1 MILDP
6 ALSLARKGALA
17 SVGAVALAGDTVAE
31 TFERLAARGEKAERA
46 VRVRLRL
53 ATADVRADIAENQ
66 EQVVAESKERL
77 AGVRGVVEGGL
88 GRLADMLNL
97 PTQRAVL
104 KLNDEVA
111 RLSTQID
118 QIRAQTRRQAR
129 AVEVAQGAVE
139 PLPGY
144 DKLNAEH
151 VVEQL
156 QALPEP
162 KLLAVQNYEQTHS
175 NRVTVLRAVDK
186 LLEPK
191 PEA

>member
-6 ALSLARKGALA
+6 ALSLVRKSALA
-17 SVGAVALAGDTVAE
+17 SVGAVALTGDTVAE

-129 AVEVAQGAVE
+129 AVELAQGAVE

>member
-6 ALSLARKGALA
+6 AINLARRSALA
-17 SVGAVALAGDTVAE
+17 YVGAVALTSDTVAD
-31 TFERLAARGEKAERA
+31 TFDRLAVRGEKAERA

-104 KLNDEVA
+104 QLNDEVA
-111 RLSTQID
+111 RLSAQID
-118 QIRAQTRRQAR
+118 QIRAQSRRQAR

-151 VVEQL
+151 VVDQL
-156 QALPEP
+156 QTLPEP
-162 KLLAVQNYEQTHS
+162 KLLAVRNYEQTHG
-175 NRVTVLRAVDK
+175 NRVTVLRAIDK

-191 PEA
+191 AEA

>member
-6 ALSLARKGALA
+6 ALSLARKSALA
-17 SVGAVALAGDTVAE
+17 SVGAVALTGDTVAD

-66 EQVVAESKERL
+66 EQVVAESKQRI
-77 AGVRGVVEGGL
+77 AGLRGMVEGGL
-88 GRLADMLNL
+88 GRLAGLLNL
-97 PTQRAVL
+97 PTQGAVL
-104 KLNDEVA
+104 QLNDEVA

-118 QIRAQTRRQAR
+118 QIRAQARRQAR

-151 VVEQL
+151 VLDQL
-156 QALPEP
+156 QTLPEP
-162 KLLAVQNYEQTHS
+162 KLLAVRNYEQTHG

-186 LLEPK
+186 LLEAK
-191 PEA
+191 PEE

>member
-6 ALSLARKGALA
+6 ALSLARKSALA
-17 SVGAVALAGDTVAE
+17 SVGAVALTGDTVAE

-77 AGVRGVVEGGL
+77 AGVRGMVEGGL

-129 AVEVAQGAVE
+129 AVELAQGAVE

-162 KLLAVQNYEQTHS
+162 KLLAVRNYEQTHG

>member
-6 ALSLARKGALA
+6 ALSLARKSALA
-17 SVGAVALAGDTVAE
+17 SVGAVALTGDTVAE

-77 AGVRGVVEGGL
+77 AGVRGMVEGGL

-162 KLLAVQNYEQTHS
+162 KLLAVRNYEQTHG